1 MPLPDKPSDELE
13 VGPDV
18 TATPG
23 RRNLSAHRH
32 GEYLVCIE
40 GDRSWTQRLPDTGE
54 LVIGRDPGC
63 GLALNDALVSRQ
75 HAQIL
80 TVPDGL
86 RLTDLGSRHGTQVN
100 GERLTAPML
109 VVSGDVITVGSS
121 VLIVRSRA
129 VTVGRYVVDRQT
141 LARKLAEE
149 LARALQYQRELAI
162 VMIRTADADPARAM
176 AVVADAVRVMDAVAP
191 AEDGAFVVMLPE
203 LGVDEAIAV
212 ATELRR
218 RLAGVA
224 GGISVGVAAAP
235 ADGIDADTLIGAA
248 RDALAG
254 TASGAIVVAGA
265 VATETVGAREVV
277 VGDPVMR
284 RLYDLARR
292 LARAAL
298 PVLIEGETGV
308 GKEMAAATIHHASP
322 RRDAPFISVNCA
334 AIPET
339 LAESELFGHARGAF
353 SGAVTARVGQIEA
366 ASGGTLF
373 LDEIGELTLPVQAK
387 LLRVLETGELT
398 RVGEVAPRAIDLRV
412 VAATNRD
419 LDAEVEAGRFR
430 RDLMFR
436 LGAARLTLPPLRDRP
451 RDLSLLIRELLARA
465 CERVGRR
472 RLPLS
477 VAATYALFLHD
488 WPGNVREL
496 KNTLDYA
503 VTAAPDDATELE
515 TWHLPA
521 PLAAMARAQDADRLD
536 QDISAVGLVVPPG
549 DPAAAAAPA
558 PPSGPRQFRP
568 IADEVRE
575 LERARMV
582 EALRATDGVQNRAA
596 ELIEMPLRTFA
607 TKLKRYAIEA
617 DDWSKR

>member
-1 MPLPDKPSDELE
+1 MSLPDKPSDE
-13 VGPDV
+13 PDV

-23 RRNLSAHRH
+23 RRNASAQRQ

-86 RLTDLGSRHGTQVN
+86 RLSDLGSRHGTQVN
-100 GERLTAPML
+100 GERLTAPTL

-129 VTVGRYVVDRQT
+129 VAVGRHVVDRQT

-162 VMIRTADADPARAM
+162 VMIRTADPDPARAM
-176 AVVADAVRVMDAVAP
+176 AVVAGAVRVMDAVAP

-212 ATELRR
+212 AAELRR
-218 RLAGVA
+218 RLAGIA
-224 GGISVGVAAAP
+224 GGIAIGVAAAP

-248 RDALAG
+248 RDALSG
-254 TASGAIVVAGA
+254 TVSGAIVVAGA
-265 VATETVGAREVV
+265 VATETIGPREVV
-277 VGDPVMR
+277 VGDPAMR

-292 LARAAL
+292 LARATL

-308 GKEMAAATIHHASP
+308 GKEMAAAAIHHASP

-419 LDAEVEAGRFR
+419 LDTEVEAGRFR

-472 RLPLS
+472 KLPLS

-496 KNTLDYA
+496 KNTIDYA

-515 TWHLPA
+515 IWHLPA
-521 PLAAMARAQDADRLD
+521 PLAAVARAQDADRLD

-549 DPAAAAAPA
+549 DTAAAPA
-558 PPSGPRQFRP
+558 PPSGPRAFRP